1 MARTKQQQRMIDLRI
16 KVARMTQQ
24 KFAEFIG
31 CTQANIGHY
40 ENRHQIPSIQAAK
53 NIMIAFKK
61 IGIIIRYEHIYGLPE
76 EK

>member
-1 MARTKQQQRMIDLRI
+1 MARTKQQQRMIDLRT
-16 KVARMTQQ
+16 KVAKMTQQ
-24 KFAEFIG
+24 KFAEFVG

-40 ENRHQIPSIQAAK
+40 ENRSQVPSIEAAK
-53 NIMIAFKK
+53 RIMLSFKK

>member
-1 MARTKQQQRMIDLRI
+1 MARTRQQQRMIDLRT

-40 ENRHQIPSIQAAK
+40 ENTSQVPSIEAAK
-53 NIMIAFKK
+53 RMMLKFKK
-61 IGIIIRYEHIYGLPE
+61 IGIIIGYEHIYGLPG